1 MRLPADCMME
11 AMRSLLRAI
20 ALRRRRDASHS
31 KALRAK
37 SLETY
42 RRFAQAFGVR
52 ACFRVGF
59 RSRSRE
65 GDPSRGD
72 GLKGTVKGNS

>member
-1 MRLPADCMME
+1 MMK

-20 ALRRRRDASHS
+20 ALRRGRDASHS

-42 RRFAQAFGVR
+42 HRFAQAFGALARLRVAFRTR
-52 ACFRVGF
+52 ARG
-59 RSRSRE
+59 

-72 GLKGTVKGNS
+72 GLKATVKGNT